1 MTQPQHL
8 ITVTVEN
15 KPGVL
20 ARITSMFARRA
31 FNIHSLAVGPT
42 EDPTRSRITIVVD
55 GPEMEQI
62 VKQLHKLIN
71 TIKVTEHAP
80 GESIEREIMLVRV
93 NADPK
98 RRSEILDAA
107 NTFDA
112 SAVDVGGNTITFG
125 TVASPPN
132 VSDLAGG
139 RRVGNFADYCDLLRL
154 AQSLN
159 IIHFFSGYPVEP
171 VDLPPETRHLD
182 CLAAFVTLSDKAFH
196 AYSLGRTRIRDAL

>member
-1 MTQPQHL
+1 MPRSQHL

-20 ARITSMFARRA
+20 ARIASMFARRD

-42 EDPTRSRITIVVD
+42 EDPTRSRVTMVVD

-62 VKQLHKLIN
+62 VKQLYKLVH

-80 GESIEREIMLVRV
+80 GEAIEREIMLVRV

-107 NTFDA
+107 NIFDA
-112 SAVDVGGNTITFG
+112 AAVDVGANTITFE
-125 TVASPPN
+125 V
-132 VSDLAGG
+132 
-139 RRVGNFADYCDLLRL
+139 VG
-154 AQSLN
+154 
-159 IIHFFSGYPVEP
+159 EP
-171 VDLPPETRHLD
+171 SR
-182 CLAAFVTLSDKAFH
+182 LSDFFEFMKT
-196 AYSLGRTRIRDAL
+196 YGIVSLVKSGRIALAKDNKSQSKKNRRAV

>member
-42 EDPTRSRITIVVD
+42 EDPSRSRITIVVD

-112 SAVDVGGNTITFG
+112 SAVDVGGNTITFE
-125 TVASPPN
+125 V
-132 VSDLAGG
+132 
-139 RRVGNFADYCDLLRL
+139 VGDPARL
-154 AQSLN
+154 ADFLEFMRTYGIVSLVK
-159 IIHFFSGYPVEP
+159 SGRIA
-171 VDLPPETRHLD
+171 LP
-182 CLAAFVTLSDKAFH
+182 
-196 AYSLGRTRIRDAL
+196 RINKKQPINTQQMV